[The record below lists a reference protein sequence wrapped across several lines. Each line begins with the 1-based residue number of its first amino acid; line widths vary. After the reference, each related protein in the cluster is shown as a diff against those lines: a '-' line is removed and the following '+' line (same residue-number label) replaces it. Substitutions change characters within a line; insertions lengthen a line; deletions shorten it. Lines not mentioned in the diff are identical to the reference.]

1 MSCNKVF
8 NTGSIFNLNEALPD
22 PNKSSEYFRNQM
34 IGYLMNTVSSNQYMT
49 TGYGF
54 PNTYYIKAGDFL
66 NIKFTLKFDNDEKVE
81 LQSPMTIILNLSP
94 VH

>member
-1 MSCNKVF
+1 
-8 NTGSIFNLNEALPD
+8 
-22 PNKSSEYFRNQM
+22 
-34 IGYLMNTVSSNQYMT
+34 MT

-94 VH
+94 VQ